1 MISSLNPFNK
11 TSTPTETRP
20 SQSNKAIN
28 YLAKLPNYLCKPAPI
43 AVATSLIFFLCK
55 KDSCGTVAAIAACA
69 LLANNNKTQEE
80 RSNPKDNEML
90 NTFRAKDIL
99 EQLQGKTDDITSLEP
114 EEKQAFYYAA
124 AQVCEDRLKQIRDEC
139 ATAINELEKC
149 IENFPKESIESQSAR
164 NLLNTLKESQK
175 SLEDH
180 LKTLK
185 YLPNYC
191 TNKLNPSLFSRQDI
205 SKDFNYLGNLMEDIP
220 NIASSISAT
229 IEQVKSLISSA
240 V

>member
-1 MISSLNPFNK
+1 MIGFNPFNK
-11 TSTPTETRP
+11 TLTPTETRP

-28 YLAKLPNYLCKPAPI
+28 YLAKLANYLCKPAPI

-124 AQVCEDRLKQIRDEC
+124 AQMCEDRLKQIRDEY
-139 ATAINELEKC
+139 ATAINELEKR
-149 IENFPKESIESQSAR
+149 IENFPKESIESQS
-164 NLLNTLKESQK
+164 LNTLKESQK

-191 TNKLNPSLFSRQDI
+191 TDKFNPSLFSRQDI
-205 SKDFNYLGNLMEDIP
+205 SKDFKYLGNLIEDIP

-229 IEQVKSLISSA
+229 IEQVESLISSA

>member
-1 MISSLNPFNK
+1 MIGFNPFNK
-11 TSTPTETRP
+11 TLTPTETRP

-28 YLAKLPNYLCKPAPI
+28 CLAKLSNYLCYLCKPAPI
-43 AVATSLIFFLCK
+43 AAATSLILFRFQ
-55 KDSCGTVAAIAACA
+55 KDNWGTVAAIAACA
-69 LLANNNKTQEE
+69 FFANNDKTQEE

-90 NTFRAKDIL
+90 NKLSATEIL
-99 EQLQGKTDDITSLEP
+99 KQLQGKTDDITSLEP

-124 AQVCEDRLKQIRDEC
+124 ARVCEDRLKQIHDEC

-149 IENFPKESIESQSAR
+149 IENFPKESIESQS
-164 NLLNTLKESQK
+164 LNTLKESQK

-191 TNKLNPSLFSRQDI
+191 TDKFNPSLFSRQDI

-229 IEQVKSLISSA
+229 IEQVESLISSA